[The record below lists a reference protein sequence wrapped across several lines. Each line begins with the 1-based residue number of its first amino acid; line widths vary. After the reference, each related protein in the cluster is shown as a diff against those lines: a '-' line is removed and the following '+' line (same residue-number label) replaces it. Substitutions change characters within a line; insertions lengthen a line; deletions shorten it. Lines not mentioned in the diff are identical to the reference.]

1 LTAEFVE
8 YLESLGDSKPYT
20 LSPAIFARFC
30 ETVYPDPHNGPTSVD
45 TSFSVA
51 MARFHV
57 FLAMAIGMKVRI
69 KDSAEVTNAL
79 LDRCYELAMQQAS
92 TSVFWQEPGG
102 IEASQLLSILGSLR
116 KETTPEPRPLQA
128 SFSW

>member
-1 LTAEFVE
+1 
-8 YLESLGDSKPYT
+8 
-20 LSPAIFARFC
+20 
-30 ETVYPDPHNGPTSVD
+30 
-45 TSFSVA
+45 

-69 KDSAEVTNAL
+69 KDSVEPTNAL

-92 TSVFWQEPGG
+92 TSVFWQETGG
-102 IEASQLLSILGSLR
+102 IEASQLLSIFASIR
-116 KETTPEPRPLQA
+116 KETVVEPKPLQS